1 MLIVKT
7 YREFETGV
15 EISYDWQ
22 NCKGT
27 WNNSIKTCNSKVEAQ
42 VYVLDIARELIMRE
56 IDELNRVC
64 VFFYIPFNFDF
75 INRSMDH
82 GTFATALDFNLK
94 KLKPKTTDKT
104 VLNFANEKI
113 QKIEKVLAEM
123 ITRLKRMQ

>member
-27 WNNSIKTCNSKVEAQ
+27 WNNSTKTCKSKVEAQ

-64 VFFYIPFNFDF
+64 MFFYIQFDFDF

-82 GTFATALDFNLK
+82 GTFATALEFHLR

-104 VLNFANEKI
+104 VLNFATEKI
-113 QKIEKVLAEM
+113 QKIEKVLSEM